1 MTMEE
6 LNMSDSIKMVVTF
19 AIVFLAGVGLIGFS
33 EQLLGTKAV
42 LTEQE
47 KPPASLDVF
56 VLENEVWIRPLD
68 MNGQSTKYP
77 GNAQIEISSIIR
89 ANDRGGFSYT
99 PILKN
104 VVHIS
109 HFDLVYYNN
118 RGNASNLYAATSV
131 INLPEA
137 KGLYRIQVT
146 YYPTGTGYSVTKE
159 IIRGV

>member
-1 MTMEE
+1 MEE
-6 LNMSDSIKMVVTF
+6 LNMSDSIKLGITF
-19 AIVFLAGVGLIGFS
+19 AIVLLAGVGLIVMT
-33 EQLLGTKAV
+33 EQYLGPKAV

-56 VLENEVWIRPLD
+56 
-68 MNGQSTKYP
+68 
-77 GNAQIEISSIIR
+77 
-89 ANDRGGFSYT
+89 DRGGFSYT

-118 RGNASNLYAATSV
+118 RGNASNLYAATSE